1 MTRRLSSAHVH
12 VVAVEGD
19 VELAE
24 RDLGSGELGDA
35 PAQSLGERRPARVDA
50 DERDTREV
58 GVSLDDLV
66 RDPRQRLADR
76 VGVEDGLR

>member
-1 MTRRLSSAHVH
+1 VH

-19 VELAE
+19 VELPE
-24 RDLGSGELGDA
+24 RDLGSGELENA
-35 PAQSLGERRPARVDA
+35 PAQPLGERRAARVDA

-58 GVSLDDLV
+58 GVPLDDLV

-76 VGVEDGLR
+76 IGVEDGLR